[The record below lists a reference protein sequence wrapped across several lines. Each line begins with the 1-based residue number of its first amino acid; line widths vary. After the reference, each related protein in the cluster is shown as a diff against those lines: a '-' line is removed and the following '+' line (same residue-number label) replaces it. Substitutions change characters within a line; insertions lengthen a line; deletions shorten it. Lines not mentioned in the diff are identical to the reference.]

1 MTSCDHD
8 SDNVHTMLQIETAM
22 AYPCTCM
29 VDCCCSHRVTSTWHT
44 VTGGF
49 QIAMHGYCKLG
60 LQQPSPYD
68 SMELW
73 TAKDGMGMGQDSFP
87 DSPIKVCERD
97 YRDVSGLIS
106 RLLETRLGVACI
118 CPPVRA

>member
-1 MTSCDHD
+1 MVIANLVYSSHPRMTQW
-8 SDNVHTMLQIETAM
+8 N
-22 AYPCTCM
+22 Y
-29 VDCCCSHRVTSTWHT
+29 
-44 VTGGF
+44 G
-49 QIAMHGYCKLG
+49 HGN
-60 LQQPSPYD
+60 
-68 SMELW
+68 E
-73 TAKDGMGMGQDSFP
+73 AKDGMGMGQDSFP